1 MKKINSKQVLKS
13 FDLDYSLG
21 FGNRKDA
28 DKLSPTQVLFRN
40 ATLGIEKYELLHIIY
55 SKGYGKVYEDIADSV
70 KHRYFTKMYNYLVD
84 IKLEEVDSLNE
95 IIPSLDEKVVKTSLN
110 KLILYF
116 QDLEEYE
123 KCAVIKKILDLLKK

>member
-1 MKKINSKQVLKS
+1 MKKISSQQVLRS

-21 FGNRKDA
+21 LKTGKSSQGMNKN
-28 DKLSPTQVLFRN
+28 QVLFKN
-40 ATLGIEKYELLHIIY
+40 ATVGIEKYELLHVIY
-55 SKGYGKVYEDIADSV
+55 SKGYGKIYVDMSESV
-70 KHRYFTKMYNYLVD
+70 KDRYFNKMFKYLQEIDLSD
-84 IKLEEVDSLNE
+84 INSIKE
-95 IIPSLDEKVVKTSLN
+95 IVPSIDEKVVKSSLN

>member
-1 MKKINSKQVLKS
+1 MKKINSQQVLKS

-21 FGNRKDA
+21 FGSRKDQG
-28 DKLSPTQVLFRN
+28 KLSHTQVLFKN

-55 SKGYGKVYEDIADSV
+55 SKGYGKVYENIADSV
-70 KHRYFTKMYNYLVD
+70 KHRYFNKMYGYLAD
-84 IKLEEVDSLNE
+84 IKLEEVEDLQE
-95 IIPSLDEKVVKTSLN
+95 ILPSLDEKVVISSLN

-116 QDLEEYE
+116 QNLEEYE

>member
-1 MKKINSKQVLKS
+1 MKKISSQQVLKS

-21 FGNRKDA
+21 FGNRKDK
-28 DKLSPTQVLFRN
+28 DKLTPSQVLFKN

-70 KHRYFTKMYNYLVD
+70 KHRYFNKMYHYLADV
-84 IKLEEVDSLNE
+84 KLEEIGTIKE
-95 IIPSLDEKVVKTSLN
+95 IVPSLDEKVVKSSLN

>member
-1 MKKINSKQVLKS
+1 MKKINSQQVLKS

-21 FGNRKDA
+21 FVSGKGK
-28 DKLSPTQVLFRN
+28 DKLSPPQLLFKN

-70 KHRYFTKMYNYLVD
+70 KHRYFNKMYNYLQD
-84 IKLEEVDSLNE
+84 IKLEEIDSIKQ
-95 IIPSLDEKVVKTSLN
+95 IIPTLDDKVVKSSLN

-123 KCAVIKKILDLLKK
+123 KCAVIKKILDLIK